1 MSLRRSFTKELAAR
15 HGSLTWVLFAALAG
29 APIMFLT
36 VAWVLVEPAP
46 GLLVPTTGPE
56 PIPPFQVI
64 AMSII
69 AAGAGILAFLIRAV
83 IATPQRLTAQEV
95 PTGTIQSLVPPESDD
110 ERRLAVSVGRWQ
122 TAFIVALALS
132 ESMAIMGFLLSFLAR
147 DLTYVLIGAG
157 VAVAL
162 DIVFL
167 RPDPTIYE
175 KLIRQV
181 RG

>member
-1 MSLRRSFTKELAAR
+1 
-15 HGSLTWVLFAALAG
+15 
-29 APIMFLT
+29 MFLT
-36 VAWVLVEPAP
+36 VAWVLIQPAP
-46 GLLVPTTGPE
+46 GQLVPATGSE
-56 PIPPFQVI
+56 PLPLFLLIGLG
-64 AMSII
+64 
-69 AAGAGILAFLIRAV
+69 AAALAAAVAAFVVRTV
-83 IATPQRLTAQEV
+83 IATPARLAVREA
-95 PTGTIQSLVPPESDD
+95 PSGDIPSLIPPEGED
-110 ERRLAVSVGRWQ
+110 ERRLAASVGRWQ

-132 ESMAIMGFLLSFLAR
+132 ESVAITGFVLSFLSR

-175 KLIRQV
+175 KLVQQV